1 MKCNTFHIWLKN
13 AHCLNDGDEK
23 LQTKLQLMTAFYGP
37 ACSVDAAKIIELA
50 AHKSLNNCRKIWDE
64 RSL

>member
-1 MKCNTFHIWLKN
+1 MQYISHLVKEGTVSD
-13 AHCLNDGDEK
+13 DGDEK

-37 ACSVDAAKIIELA
+37 ACSVDAAKITELA

-64 RSL
+64 RNL